1 MFLTKLRTLGV
12 ILLGLALF
20 GTPAGVLTYRALA
33 DEQEETKTEG
43 PAPAAKAGDELGE
56 LLKQRVEVAQQGL
69 KAAQEEFKAGNGTME
84 QLTGWSR
91 KIAEAEL
98 DRGNGKAGLAALEEH
113 VERVKELEKASR
125 ARFDAGLI
133 SPQELAAARYAR
145 LDAEI
150 WLARVKA
157 KQ

>member
-12 ILLGLALF
+12 ILLGLALV

-33 DEQEETKTEG
+33 DEQKETKAEG
-43 PAPAAKAGDELGE
+43 PAPAAQAGDELGE
-56 LLKQRVEVAQQGL
+56 LLKQRAEVARQGL
-69 KAAQEEFKAGNGTME
+69 KAAQAEFQAGHGTIE
-84 QLTGWSR
+84 QLVGWSR

-98 DRGNGKAGLAALEEH
+98 DRGNRKAGLVALEEH
-113 VERVKELEKASR
+113 IELVKDLEKVSR
-125 ARFDAGLI
+125 VRFDAGRI

>member
-33 DEQEETKTEG
+33 DEQKETKAKG
-43 PAPAAKAGDELGE
+43 PAAAAQAGDELGE
-56 LLKQRVEVAQQGL
+56 LLKQRAEVARQGL
-69 KAAQEEFKAGNGTME
+69 KAAQEESQAGRGTIE
-84 QLTGWSR
+84 QLVGWSR

-98 DRGNGKAGLAALEEH
+98 DRGNRKAGLAALEEH
-113 VERVKELEKASR
+113 VERAKEFEKASR
-125 ARFDAGLI
+125 ARFDAGRI